1 MKFPLKTLLFA
12 LAVVLAP
19 QAAAQERPAAQGV
32 ETRVAPA
39 AEDFTLERRAEA
51 EPKAVVSLCMASGDL
66 IVRGWDRGEV
76 RARIQDAGALRLLT
90 PNVRPA
96 PRVEVLISEDREAEL
111 GSGDCGS
118 NERVEL
124 MVPRGATVDVESRSG
139 HIEVADVAAARIKV
153 LSGDVSVRRV
163 SQSVEVSCLSG
174 DVSIEDSSGPVRIT
188 TVSGDVEARNVRRVA
203 AGDDF
208 DVRSTS
214 GDVTI
219 EDVAHGQVSGAL
231 VSGQLLYTGTLARG
245 GSYDFRTIS
254 GDVTLELPAD
264 ASFNLHAR
272 IVVSGEIDTDFP
284 VKTAPGGAAPS
295 GVTTSGMPATPAT
308 PETPAT
314 PVPGPTHGPVV
325 VVTPPQTPG
334 RVKPGKVKLPKE
346 SKESKEP
353 TSARLDGTV
362 GGGDAVVNLSS
373 FSGSLHLRKR

>member
-1 MKFPLKTLLFA
+1 MKSSLKTLLFA
-12 LAVVLAP
+12 LAFALAP
-19 QAAAQERPAAQGV
+19 QAAAQEPRAVQSV
-32 ETRVAPA
+32 ETRAAPA
-39 AEDFTLERRAEA
+39 ADDFALERRADA
-51 EPKAVVSLCMASGDL
+51 EPKVVVSLCIASGDV

-76 RARIQDAGALRLLT
+76 RARIQDGGALRLLT

-96 PRVEVLISEDREAEL
+96 PRVEVLVSEDREAEL

-139 HIEVADVAAARIKV
+139 HIEVADVAAARVKV
-153 LSGDVSVRRV
+153 LSGDVNVRRV

-174 DVSIEDSSGPVRIT
+174 DVSIEDSSGPLRVN
-188 TVSGDVEARNVRRVA
+188 TVSGDVEARHVRRVA

-219 EDVAHGQVSGAL
+219 EDVAHGQVSGA
-231 VSGQLLYTGTLARG
+231 VISGQLLYTGALARG

-272 IVVSGEIDTDFP
+272 IVISGEINTDFQ
-284 VKTAPGGAAPS
+284 VRQAPGAPAPV
-295 GVTTSGMPATPAT
+295 GVTSPPTPGTPAP
-308 PETPAT
+308 PEGAM
-314 PVPGPTHGPVV
+314 
-325 VVTPPQTPG
+325 PPPPG
-334 RVKPGKVKLPKE
+334 RVKPGKVRPPKE
-346 SKESKEP
+346 PKEPREP

-362 GGGDAVVNLSS
+362 GDGGAVVNLSS
-373 FSGSLHLRKR
+373 FNGSLYLRKR